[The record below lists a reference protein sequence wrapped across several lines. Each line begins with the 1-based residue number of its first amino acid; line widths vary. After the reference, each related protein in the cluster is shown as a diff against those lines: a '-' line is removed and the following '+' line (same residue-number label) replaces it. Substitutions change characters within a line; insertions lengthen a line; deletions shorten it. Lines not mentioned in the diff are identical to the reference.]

1 MSFEGALEFR
11 TGIESDSMKENA
23 MISNKNNMNDLEKL
37 YKEAI
42 KKHVGDIST
51 LPLELANYVK
61 QVYRDF
67 ITVYLNA
74 LRQKEN
80 KPIDWFPRKWSIDL
94 ELVDDMR
101 HFFSDS
107 QHITKEFFILNTK
120 IDRLAEIDKERQPNF
135 YRHAIGD
142 ILKMREQLMGKQ
154 SNVKT

>member
-1 MSFEGALEFR
+1 MSVKGTLGFR

-51 LPLELANYVK
+51 LPLELTDYVK
-61 QVYRDF
+61 QVYLEF
-67 ITVYLNA
+67 IKVYLNA

-80 KPIDWFPRKWSIDL
+80 KPSDWFPQSWSIDL
-94 ELVDDMR
+94 ELADDMR

-107 QHITKEFFILNTK
+107 QHVTKEFFSLNTK
-120 IDRLAEIDKERQPNF
+120 IELLGEIDKDSQPNL
-135 YRHAIGD
+135 YQHTIED
-142 ILKMREQLMGKQ
+142 ILKMRERLRGKGW
-154 SNVKT
+154 